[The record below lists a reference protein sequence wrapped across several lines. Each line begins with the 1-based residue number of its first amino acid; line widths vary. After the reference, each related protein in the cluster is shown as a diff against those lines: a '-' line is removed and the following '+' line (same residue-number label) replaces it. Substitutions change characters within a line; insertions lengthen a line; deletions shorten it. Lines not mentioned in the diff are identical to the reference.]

1 MCIAY
6 NNGQVSTLSRMP
18 STATPQDR
26 ARAFFGGM
34 QATGAALANQ
44 AASFKAKPVTTT
56 TTGGMTGAF
65 R

>member
-6 NNGQVSTLSRMP
+6 NNGQVSRAATVAP
-18 STATPQDR
+18 TATPQDR

-34 QATGAALANQ
+34 QATGAALANK

-56 TTGGMTGAF
+56 GSMTGAF